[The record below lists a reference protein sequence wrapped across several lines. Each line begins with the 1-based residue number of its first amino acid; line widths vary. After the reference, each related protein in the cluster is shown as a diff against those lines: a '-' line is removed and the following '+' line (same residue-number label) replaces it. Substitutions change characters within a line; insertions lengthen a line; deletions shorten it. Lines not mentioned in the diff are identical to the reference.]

1 MINYNQIKVGD
12 FMLGEYNG
20 KLWEGEVTGLN
31 GEEKQVCLLT
41 DVQEFWF
48 EPENLYPIPLNDEQL
63 VRLNFT
69 REMMPNGSIKYKKGA
84 FRLQIPSV
92 GDFSRIDIWY
102 REDRRHNPDIHY
114 IHQLQNHYL
123 SMTKVHLTRELV

>member
-1 MINYNQIKVGD
+1 MINYNQIKIGD

-20 KLWEGEVTGLN
+20 KLWEGEVTDLN

-48 EPENLYPIPLNDEQL
+48 EPEHLYPIPLNDEQL
-63 VRLNFT
+63 LRLNFT
-69 REMMPNGSIKYKKGA
+69 REMMPDGAIKYKKGA

-92 GDFSRIDIWY
+92 GDFSHIDIWY
-102 REDRRHNPDIHY
+102 REDRRHHPDIHY

>member
-1 MINYNQIKVGD
+1 MINYNQIKIGD

-20 KLWEGEVTGLN
+20 KLWEGEVTDLN

-48 EPENLYPIPLNDEQL
+48 EPEHLYPIPLNDEQL
-63 VRLNFT
+63 LRLNFT
-69 REMMPNGSIKYKKGA
+69 REMMPDGAIKYKKGA

-102 REDRRHNPDIHY
+102 REDRRHHPDIHY

>member
-1 MINYNQIKVGD
+1 
-12 FMLGEYNG
+12 MLGEYNG
-20 KLWEGEVTGLN
+20 KLWEGEVTDLN

-48 EPENLYPIPLNDEQL
+48 EPEHLYPIPLNDEQL
-63 VRLNFT
+63 LRLNFT
-69 REMMPNGSIKYKKGA
+69 REMMPDGAIKYKKGP
-84 FRLQIPSV
+84 FRLQIPTV
-92 GDFSRIDIWY
+92 GDFSHIDIWY

-123 SMTKVHLTRELV
+123 AMTKVHLTRELV